1 VGWVVSLV
9 TGAVGAVVGAA
20 SEAGAAGDVAVGSG
34 ASAVPPIQGKI
45 SFYRIAMAGNDSN
58 ELFL

>member
-1 VGWVVSLV
+1 VGWVVSLA

-34 ASAVPPIQGKI
+34 A
-45 SFYRIAMAGNDSN
+45 AGALPQATPAPALVRVTPLLS
-58 ELFL
+58 L